1 MNRPKRVKHRFH
13 LIRLLLW
20 NPRRMLCLFLL
31 IPLFAGHR
39 SHAQSQTTTIRGI
52 VVDRTTGNQLPSTS
66 VSLKNTKHNTLA
78 GPDGTFEIT
87 SVLPGTYIFEVV
99 HVRYK
104 RRNHV
109 FTVDQEPLL
118 SFRIEMESLDETTL
132 PSSVGSTASTSI
144 RGRIIDQDSHT
155 PVPLVNVIVRNTRF
169 GAATDSAG
177 RFEIRGLP
185 PDLYMLEFRHVA
197 YKTRLHVLPLRD
209 DERVTINVEME
220 QQTIPLSEVTVTGQ
234 PIETKKL
241 HQAFA
246 STVVT
251 EDQIA
256 RIGARTLT
264 DVLRTFEPGV
274 VPSLSPRGT
283 RRISNLE
290 RVPFLIYVDGAY
302 VAYIAGAM
310 DNIVDVHQ
318 IERIEI
324 SRWVGAAPN
333 FGPGTSDRV
342 LQIFTKKA
350 K

>member
-1 MNRPKRVKHRFH
+1 MQWSVSHPAFFH
-13 LIRLLLW
+13 PTRQTVLA
-20 NPRRMLCLFLL
+20 RRALFFFFFF
-31 IPLFAGHR
+31 LFAIV
-39 SHAQSQTTTIRGI
+39 SETLQSQTTVRGI
-52 VVDRTTGNQLPSTS
+52 VVDQTTENQLPSTS
-66 VSLKNTKHNTLA
+66 ISLRNTKHQTLA
-78 GPDGTFEIT
+78 GPDGKFEIT
-87 SVLPGTYIFEVV
+87 NILPGTYVLEVV

-104 RRNHV
+104 RRYHI
-109 FTVDQEPLL
+109 FSVDKEPLL
-118 SFRIEMESLDETTL
+118 RFRIEMEPLDETTIL
-132 PSSVGSTASTSI
+132 PTSVGSTASTSI
-144 RGRIIDQDSHT
+144 RGRIIDQDSRT
-155 PVPLVNVIVRNTRF
+155 PVALVNVIVKNTRF

-177 RFEIRGLP
+177 RYEIPGLP
-185 PDLYMLEFRHVA
+185 PDLYVLEFRHVA
-197 YKTRLHVLPLRD
+197 YKTRMHVLPLRNN
-209 DERVTINVEME
+209 ERVTIDVEIE
-220 QQTIPLSEVTVTGQ
+220 QQPIPLSEVTVTERS
-234 PIETKKL
+234 IKTKKL

-251 EDQIA
+251 EEQIV
-256 RIGARTLT
+256 RVGARTLT
-264 DVLRTFEPGV
+264 DVLRAFEPGAL
-274 VPSLSPRGT
+274 PSMSPRGS

-310 DNIVDVHQ
+310 DNIVDVQQ